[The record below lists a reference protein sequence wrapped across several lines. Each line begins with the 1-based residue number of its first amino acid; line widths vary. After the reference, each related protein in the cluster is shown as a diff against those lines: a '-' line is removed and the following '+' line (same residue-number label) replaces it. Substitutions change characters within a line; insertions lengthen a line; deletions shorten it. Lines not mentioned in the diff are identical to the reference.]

1 MIPYRKI
8 FEVDC
13 RTTKSIV
20 LTAESEEQ
28 ALELA
33 KKALESLPTL
43 FITWTDCAVWEAR
56 EI

>member
-1 MIPYRKI
+1 MTTARKI

-13 RTTKSIV
+13 CTTKSMV
-20 LTAESEEQ
+20 LTAASEEQ

-33 KKALESLPTL
+33 KKALEALPTL
-43 FITWTDCAVWEAR
+43 FITWTDCDEWEVR

>member
-1 MIPYRKI
+1 MITDRKI

-13 RTTKSIV
+13 CTTKSMI
-20 LTAESEEQ
+20 LTAASEEQ

-33 KKALESLPTL
+33 KKALETLPSL
-43 FITWTDCAVWEAR
+43 FVTWTDCDEWEVR